1 MQTTADTAKDAT
13 LPTKN
18 GMFESLFELPKV
30 SSVISP
36 DFTAAAIIQDV
47 NPQKLPAN
55 SE

>member
-1 MQTTADTAKDAT
+1 VQTTADTAKDAT

-18 GMFESLFELPKV
+18 GMFKSLFELPRV
-30 SSVISP
+30 SSVTSL
-36 DFTAAAIIQDV
+36 DFTAAAIIQET